1 MSDVTLDSILNCPA
15 LPSIPAVAA
24 QVIELVGDPEVGID
38 DLSETIVMDQG
49 LSAKILRTANSS
61 FYAVRTKTTTI
72 DRALVQLGLGAVKTL
87 ALGFT
92 LVDALQKGGG
102 STFDHEGYWRR
113 SLYTAVA
120 ARVFAERAKL
130 AEQNEAFLGG
140 LLCDIGMIA
149 MHSALGGEYD
159 EAIQKTEGDH
169 RRLGREELSA
179 FDLQHPDIG
188 AMLATR
194 WKLPPELVLPIKYH
208 ERPTAAPAEC
218 TSIVRAVGLGCLA
231 CDVLISP
238 DPTSA
243 LRSLYTRASE
253 WFKLDSETV
262 DEALGVIR
270 EKTKEAGRL
279 FEITTGDAPDVE
291 SLLTDARERM
301 IEVAVYN
308 TLSFMGLEEIEGL
321 NIHADE
327 ATGALSRASFES
339 GVEALCS
346 AAKEGPEPLAV
357 LAVLPTGL
365 EHIPREPEGE
375 RDGVLSKAVVLLR
388 KHFDPF
394 GAVVGRLSANLLVVA
409 IRGGSI
415 DQIRGA
421 AESFRGEFRSSVG
434 QWTGGEIGKKL
445 GVCVGLGWTGEA
457 EALAGVDPQALIG
470 AGVRAVQQARTDAEG
485 FAVASPSRTAAA

>member
-1 MSDVTLDSILNCPA
+1 
-15 LPSIPAVAA
+15 
-24 QVIELVGDPEVGID
+24 
-38 DLSETIVMDQG
+38 
-49 LSAKILRTANSS
+49 
-61 FYAVRTKTTTI
+61 
-72 DRALVQLGLGAVKTL
+72 
-87 ALGFT
+87 
-92 LVDALQKGGG
+92 
-102 STFDHEGYWRR
+102 
-113 SLYTAVA
+113 
-120 ARVFAERAKL
+120 
-130 AEQNEAFLGG
+130 
-140 LLCDIGMIA
+140 
-149 MHSALGGEYD
+149 
-159 EAIQKTEGDH
+159 
-169 RRLGREELSA
+169 
-179 FDLQHPDIG
+179 
-188 AMLATR
+188 
-194 WKLPPELVLPIKYH
+194 
-208 ERPTAAPAEC
+208 
-218 TSIVRAVGLGCLA
+218 
-231 CDVLISP
+231 
-238 DPTSA
+238 
-243 LRSLYTRASE
+243 
-253 WFKLDSETV
+253 
-262 DEALGVIR
+262 
-270 EKTKEAGRL
+270 
-279 FEITTGDAPDVE
+279 
-291 SLLTDARERM
+291 
-301 IEVAVYN
+301 VYN